1 MGKKIPEIDAY
12 IERSA
17 EFAQPLLKHLRGLVH
32 KAVPKVEE
40 GIKWGMPYFAYADG
54 PLCHMAAFKA
64 HCVFGFPK
72 APLMKSEII
81 SAESNAMGSFGRITS
96 KKDLPKDSEL
106 IAAIKEAAALN
117 DAGVKVPRGARPM
130 PEPELHPSLLA
141 ALKQNKAA
149 KKHFDEFPPG
159 RRREY
164 VEWIADAKTDATRE
178 KRIAQAVE
186 WISEGK
192 SRNWKYEKKSPNQPR
207 RRRAGT

>member
-1 MGKKIPEIDAY
+1 MGKKIPEVDAY

-72 APLMKSEII
+72 SPLMKSEII

-96 KKDLPKDSEL
+96 KKELPKDSEL
-106 IAAIKEAAALN
+106 IAALKEAA
-117 DAGVKVPRGARPM
+117 R
-130 PEPELHPSLLA
+130 
-141 ALKQNKAA
+141 
-149 KKHFDEFPPG
+149 
-159 RRREY
+159 RRREGPPRGQTGAGAPSL
-164 VEWIADAKTDATRE
+164 VAPRLEEEQGRE
-178 KRIAQAVE
+178 EALR
-186 WISEGK
+186 
-192 SRNWKYEKKSPNQPR
+192 
-207 RRRAGT
+207 